1 MKILSVIIP
10 VYNQENLII
19 KAINSIP
26 IRDDVEIIVVDD
38 ASTDKTL
45 AKVKELSLKRKI
57 TIIHSSV
64 RKSIGFCRNLG
75 LEAATGQFVFW
86 LDSDDYVDTKLF
98 TEFIDFV
105 YSHSWSDLIH
115 INLIDNRGVKTKG
128 ITACGT
134 PTKVVKIATLNKYKL
149 RFEDITVGEDLILWN
164 DLKVKKIIATWYKV
178 IFYHYN
184 YPREGSTTWLANH
197 NKIKKD
203 WKYIKR

>member
-26 IRDDVEIIVVDD
+26 IRNDVEIIVVDD

-45 AKVKELSLKRKI
+45 AKVKELSLKREI
-57 TIIHSSV
+57 IIIHSSV

-134 PTKVVKIATLNKYKL
+134 PTKVMKIATLNKYKL

>member
-26 IRDDVEIIVVDD
+26 VRDDVEIIVVDD

-45 AKVKELSLKRKI
+45 AKVKELSLKREI
-57 TIIHSSV
+57 IIIHSSV
-64 RKSIGFCRNLG
+64 RKPIGFCRNLG
-75 LEAATGQFVFW
+75 LEAATGQFIFW
-86 LDSDDYVDTKLF
+86 LDSDDYVITDLF

-115 INLIDNRGVKTKG
+115 INLIDNRGVQTKG
-128 ITACGT
+128 INSCGT
-134 PTKVVKIATLNKYKL
+134 PTKVTKLATLNKYKL
-149 RFEDITVGEDLILWN
+149 RFEEITVGEDLILWN
-164 DLKVKKIIATWYKV
+164 DLKGKKIIATWYKK

-184 YPREGSTTWLANH
+184 FPREGSTTWLANH
-197 NKIKKD
+197 GKIKKD